1 MGKTVEHAPKIKS
14 LFYCNMLRL
23 QVHVGQVLAEVSQFI
38 VIEFYEIGF
47 TGMSFEDGKIV
58 HVLVVSTYK
67 LVTPHHNH
75 AYFAA
80 CDGS

>member
-1 MGKTVEHAPKIKS
+1 MGKTVEHAPKIKVYFIVICS
-14 LFYCNMLRL
+14 GFRYCW
-23 QVHVGQVLAEVSQFI
+23 QVLAEVSQFI